1 MKKYIQ
7 FFLAS
12 LPVIVSFRTSD
23 PVLSIRYFYLS
34 IFIIGFFLFY
44 AYKKIS
50 INFFVLRSPV
60 IILIL
65 IIILFSSISLLING
79 VEAESIYSLSR
90 LISIF
95 LLIILFTNYF
105 LENDYEIVIKPIV
118 IFSLIVSLIYLFQF
132 IVNYERIMLAQIEW
146 KRNFEFDKI
155 ASTMANKNLLSSILF
170 LTLPFN
176 IILLKKEKIIW
187 KLVSTFSIFLFFT
200 ILLQTQTKAVIIAI
214 LLSVASYLFV
224 NRNSIR
230 LKHILISICTLLVC
244 FLLFE
249 KTNRMD
255 KLYNEILSLKNYQDS
270 DRFKL
275 YNSTM
280 NLISDNLLF
289 GVGPGNWKID
299 IWKYGLYNNG
309 NSKIIAQRPHND
321 ILWITSEAGIIG
333 GLTYLMIFI
342 ILIKYAYDLYVKDKS
357 KKIFAFIFTTL
368 IGYLFISFVDF
379 PLERV
384 THNIFFCLIASIL
397 ISSKLKYVHN
407 PNEER
412 TLNNRGLLLLLG
424 TLTIFTTVVS
434 VNRFVGEINITKA
447 IFFKNKKNWKKVI
460 EYSKKSNNSFY
471 NMDNTSIPVKW
482 YSGLAYYNLK
492 KYNSALK
499 YFQDSY
505 ELNPYNSN
513 VLNNYA
519 TTLEVTGNSNRAK
532 EIYNEIFEIDSTFKD
547 ARINFS
553 AILYNEKKYT
563 EAFKSILKSNVD
575 PYWSRK
581 NNDIYDIYL
590 RNIIHAWFLEEKNDI
605 SAYNRFKVEKLL
617 IKHEK
622 NPKIMSDKIRKSFYE
637 KNKSELNL
645 KDFIINFE

>member
-12 LPVIVSFRTSD
+12 LPLIVSFKTSD
-23 PVLSIRYFYLS
+23 PVLSIRYVYLS
-34 IFIIGFFLFY
+34 IFILGFFLFS

-50 INFFVLRSPV
+50 INFLILKSPI

-105 LENDYEIVIKPIV
+105 LENDYEIVIKPLV

-132 IVNYERIMLAQIEW
+132 IVNYERIMLIQIEW

-170 LTLPFN
+170 ITMPFN
-176 IILLKKEKIIW
+176 FILLKNEKIIW
-187 KLVSTFSIFLFFT
+187 KLVSIFSIFLFFT
-200 ILLQTQTKAVIIAI
+200 ILFQTQTKAVMIAI
-214 LLSVASYLFV
+214 LLSIATYLFTQ
-224 NRNSIR
+224 RNSIK
-230 LKHILISICTLLVC
+230 LKYILISISTLLVC
-244 FLLFE
+244 FLLFK
-249 KTNRMD
+249 KTNRID
-255 KLYNEILSLKNYQDS
+255 KLYNKISSLKNYEDS

-275 YNSTM
+275 YNSTI
-280 NLISDNLLF
+280 NLISDNLFF

-309 NSKIIAQRPHND
+309 NAKIIAQRPHND
-321 ILWITSEAGIIG
+321 ILWIASETGILG
-333 GLTYLMIFI
+333 GLTYLLIFI
-342 ILIKYAYDLYVKDKS
+342 ILIKYAYDLYVRDKS
-357 KKIFAFIFTTL
+357 KKIFASIFSIL
-368 IGYLFISFVDF
+368 IGYLFISLVDF

-397 ISSKLKYVHN
+397 ISSKLKHIN
-407 PNEER
+407 NSNEER
-412 TLNNRGLLLLLG
+412 ALNNWVLLLLLA
-424 TLTIFTTVVS
+424 TLTVLTTIVS

-482 YSGLAYYNLK
+482 YTGLAHYNLK

-505 ELNPYNSN
+505 ELNPYNSS

-519 TTLEVTGNSNRAK
+519 TTLEVIGNSNRAK
-532 EIYNEIFEIDSTFKD
+532 GIYNEIFKIDSTFKD

-553 AILYNEKKYT
+553 AILYNEKNYT

-590 RNIIHAWFLEEKNDI
+590 RNIIHAWYLEEKNDI
-605 SAYNRFKVEKLL
+605 DANNRYKVEKLL

-622 NPKIMSDKIRKSFYE
+622 NPKIMSDKIRLSFLK
-637 KNKSELNL
+637 KNNPKFNLN
-645 KDFIINFE
+645 DFITNFE